1 MGCQCM
7 GTWAV
12 SPRATPQK
20 SLVIARNAMYLLVQ
34 TPEKTRVIA
43 MRRMFGRVEP
53 GLQERFWIDCCSSL
67 KFVRSLK
74 TYESRL
80 WQRNTRWQCDVI
92 RMTFEVAQPFSPTW
106 ACHSSDI
113 LLLQRLWRVYILEPN
128 DIQDKHNTYTAN
140 RHTQCPGIQ
149 SYLALSS
156 KSIKITLFVWFK
168 IHQSS
173 AAAECLKLKF

>member
-1 MGCQCM
+1 MQC
-7 GTWAV
+7 T
-12 SPRATPQK
+12 SSCR
-20 SLVIARNAMYLLVQ
+20 
-34 TPEKTRVIA
+34 TPENSCNCNATHVRPSWAKSSGKILDWL
-43 MRRMFGRVEP
+43 
-53 GLQERFWIDCCSSL
+53 LQLTQICHW
-67 KFVRSLK
+67 SLK

-80 WQRNTRWQCDVI
+80 WQRNTRWQCDV

-173 AAAECLKLKF
+173 AAAECWKLKF

>member
-1 MGCQCM
+1 M

-67 KFVRSLK
+67 KFVRQV
-74 TYESRL
+74 TE
-80 WQRNTRWQCDVI
+80 NI
-92 RMTFEVAQPFSPTW
+92 
-106 ACHSSDI
+106 
-113 LLLQRLWRVYILEPN
+113 
-128 DIQDKHNTYTAN
+128 
-140 RHTQCPGIQ
+140 
-149 SYLALSS
+149 
-156 KSIKITLFVWFK
+156 
-168 IHQSS
+168 
-173 AAAECLKLKF
+173 

>member
-53 GLQERFWIDCCSSL
+53 SLQERFWIDCCSSL
-67 KFVRSLK
+67 KFVRQV
-74 TYESRL
+74 TE
-80 WQRNTRWQCDVI
+80 NI
-92 RMTFEVAQPFSPTW
+92 
-106 ACHSSDI
+106 
-113 LLLQRLWRVYILEPN
+113 
-128 DIQDKHNTYTAN
+128 
-140 RHTQCPGIQ
+140 
-149 SYLALSS
+149 
-156 KSIKITLFVWFK
+156 
-168 IHQSS
+168 
-173 AAAECLKLKF
+173 

>member
-1 MGCQCM
+1 MKLRKGLQDWSFPNQSQLWDKFKNFSGISYLNFVVMWSLAQSAYIAMLSTFTDRNIWWFLPLWWRPWKEFLMGCQCM

-67 KFVRSLK
+67 KFVRQVTENIWKSAVTKKHTMAVWRNKNDFWSRPTVLADLSL
-74 TYESRL
+74 S
-80 WQRNTRWQCDVI
+80 
-92 RMTFEVAQPFSPTW
+92 
-106 ACHSSDI
+106 
-113 LLLQRLWRVYILEPN
+113 
-128 DIQDKHNTYTAN
+128 
-140 RHTQCPGIQ
+140 
-149 SYLALSS
+149 
-156 KSIKITLFVWFK
+156 
-168 IHQSS
+168 
-173 AAAECLKLKF
+173 